1 MASRHPVTV
10 EFSAIELPV
19 VKKTAIFHCESR
31 NVFGSQNCTVKPES
45 RADDPALQRADTH
58 THCHGRPVLPT
69 QEKEPSKR
77 IDPRHAA
84 TPPPPSNTPLF
95 PFHLPQRKKKSTN
108 VHTSSEEFRVHL
120 WDTSWTLLPSRVP
133 DQMIQARLYRWFRP
147 GRV

>member
-95 PFHLPQRKKKSTN
+95 PFHLPQRKKKKKHKCTHQFRR
-108 VHTSSEEFRVHL
+108 VQSSSLRHFMN
-120 WDTSWTLLPSRVP
+120 SSSFQSSRP
-133 DQMIQARLYRWFRP
+133 DDSGNI
-147 GRV
+147 V